1 MNIKLLLKLKISTN
15 VENETCC
22 LQNTFHGVRAI
33 GVSYYHCQELAEIQ
47 ILIVISKKISEKHL
61 YL

>member
-1 MNIKLLLKLKISTN
+1 
-15 VENETCC
+15 VESEASY

-33 GVSYYHCQELAEIQ
+33 GVSYYHCQELAKIQ
-47 ILIVISKKISEKHL
+47 IFIVISKKISEKHL